1 MQFRLRQTCVTKD
14 KVKANSMKEKDTPM
28 TEAGHPQQS
37 ETPLVSEE
45 RRSAVVLSFGRMNP
59 ITSGH
64 QKLVDKLVSVARR
77 KKATPELY
85 LSHSHDKKKN
95 PLTYDDKIRY
105 ATKAFGKV
113 VKKSNAKTIMQVLA
127 QLDKKYTEAYIVV
140 GSDRLSE
147 FNNLVQKY
155 NGKDYNYDVLE
166 VISAGE
172 RDPDADDV
180 SGMSGSKLR
189 QLAVDGNYKKFRTG
203 VPRKFSDADA
213 KAVYDKIRTWA
224 GISEEITLD
233 EILNIQQRMK
243 RRMLMRRIKGKIMRG
258 RRIARKKLAS
268 PEKIKKRSN
277 KKARELIRKRLAGA
291 RGKNYKDLPVSA
303 KIEIDRKVQKKSALI
318 KQIAKR
324 LLPKVKAAD
333 RARLAKA
340 RSPKKE
346 SYEMEG
352 LTTREYLHVVEE
364 CMVQIE
370 KEQIAESIEK
380 NLKKKSQR
388 YGISLESIKDSYIRA
403 KREHGED
410 YAFDYLNHELAESH
424 KNKIQEAID
433 YHIENDIPFSE
444 NIFRNQSNAYF
455 RLFREAKA
463 SFEKGLIIPSDSFDV
478 ELLQTD
484 IGEHGLYEGEKVPL
498 DCPMVELTE
507 EEKQELNKPKRGGP
521 KKFYVF
527 VKDPQTGN
535 VKKVTFGDTS
545 GLKAKIDDPEAR
557 KNFASRH
564 DCANKK
570 DKTKPGY
577 WACRLPYYAKSLGLS
592 GGGNFFW

>member
-1 MQFRLRQTCVTKD
+1 
-14 KVKANSMKEKDTPM
+14 MKEKDTPII
-28 TEAGHPQQS
+28 EAGHPQTS
-37 ETPLVSEE
+37 ETSLISEE

-113 VKKSNAKTIMQVLA
+113 VKKSKAKTIMQVLA
-127 QLDKKYTEAYIVV
+127 ELDKKYSEVYIVV
-140 GSDRLSE
+140 GSDRLTE
-147 FNNLVQKY
+147 FDNLVQKY

-166 VISAGE
+166 VVSAGE

-189 QLAVDGNYKKFRTG
+189 QLAVDGHYNKFVKG

-213 KAVYDKIRTWA
+213 KAVYDKIREWA
-224 GISEEITLD
+224 GINEEITL
-233 EILNIQQRMK
+233 EEVLNIQQRMK
-243 RRMLMRRIKGKIMRG
+243 RRMMMRRIKGKIARG
-258 RRIARKKLAS
+258 RRIARKKIAS
-268 PEKIKKRSN
+268 PDKIKKRSN
-277 KKARELIRKRLAGA
+277 KKAREMVRKRLAGA

-303 KIEIDRKVQKKSALI
+303 KIEIDKKVNKKASLI
-318 KQIAKR
+318 KQLAKR
-324 LLPKVKAAD
+324 LLPKVKSDD
-333 RARLAKA
+333 RARLARA
-340 RSPKKE
+340 RTAKKE
-346 SYEMEG
+346 SYQMQG
-352 LTTREYLHVVEE
+352 LTDQQYLFVVEE
-364 CMVQIE
+364 CMIQLE
-370 KEQIAESIEK
+370 KETIAETIEK
-380 NLKKKSQR
+380 NLRKKSEK
-388 YGISLESIKDSYIRA
+388 YDIAFESIKDSYVRI

-410 YAFDYLNHELAESH
+410 YAFDYINHQLAQA
-424 KNKIQEAID
+424 NKDKIHEAID
-433 YHIENDIPFSE
+433 YHIENNIPFSE
-444 NIFRNQSNAYF
+444 NIFRNQSNSYF
-455 RLFREAKA
+455 RLFREAKI
-463 SFEKGLIIPSDSFDV
+463 SFEKGLIIPGDSFDV

-484 IGEHGLYEGEKVPL
+484 IGEHGLYEGTKVPL
-498 DCPMVELTE
+498 DCPMVELDE
-507 EEKQELNKPKRGGP
+507 EEKEELNKPKRGGP

-545 GLKAKIDDPEAR
+545 GLKAKIDNPEAR
-557 KNFASRH
+557 KSFAARH

-577 WACRLPYYAKSLGLS
+577 WACRLPSYAKSLGLS

>member
-1 MQFRLRQTCVTKD
+1 
-14 KVKANSMKEKDTPM
+14 MKEKETPVI
-28 TEAGHPQQS
+28 EAGHPQSS
-37 ETPLVSEE
+37 ETSLISEE

-64 QKLVDKLVSVARR
+64 QKLVDKLESVARR

-105 ATKAFGKV
+105 AQKAFGKV
-113 VKKSNAKTIMQVLA
+113 VKKSRSKTIMQVLA
-127 QLDKKYTEAYIVV
+127 ELDSKYTEAYIVV
-140 GSDRLSE
+140 GSDRLEE
-147 FNNLVQKY
+147 FDKLVQKY
-155 NGKDYNYDVLE
+155 NGKDYNYDKLE

-189 QLAVDGNYKKFRTG
+189 QLAVDGNYKKFRQG
-203 VPRKFSDADA
+203 VPRKFTDAMA
-213 KAVYDKIRTWA
+213 KEVYDKIREWA
-224 GISEEITLD
+224 GINEEMSLQ
-233 EILNIQQRMK
+233 EVLSVQQRIK
-243 RRMLMRRIKGKIMRG
+243 RRTIMRRMKGKIARG

-268 PEKIKKRSN
+268 PEKIKTRSN
-277 KKARELIRKRLAGA
+277 KKAREMIRKRLAGK
-291 RGKNYKDLPVSA
+291 RGAQYKDLPVSA
-303 KIEIDRKVQKKSALI
+303 KVEIDKKLEKKSNLI

-340 RSPKKE
+340 RAPKNE
-346 SYEMEG
+346 SYDLSNMSA
-352 LTTREYLHVVEE
+352 RQYLFVVDEL
-364 CMVQIE
+364 MIQIE
-370 KEQIAESIEK
+370 KEQIAESIQK
-380 NLKKKSQR
+380 NLKKKSEK
-388 YGISLESIKDSYIRA
+388 YGISLESIKESYVRL
-403 KREHGED
+403 KREHGEE
-410 YAFDYLNHELAESH
+410 YAFNSLNHQLAKTQ
-424 KNKIQEAID
+424 KNTIEEAIE
-433 YHIENDIPFSE
+433 YHIENDVPFSE
-444 NIFRNQSNAYF
+444 NIFRNQSLNYF
-455 RLFREAKA
+455 KLFVEARKMME
-463 SFEKGLIIPSDSFDV
+463 SGKLIPADSFDV
-478 ELLQTD
+478 ELLSTD
-484 IGEHGLYEGEKVPL
+484 IGLHDIYEGERVPL
-498 DCPMVELTE
+498 DCPMVELSE
-507 EEKQELNKPKRGGP
+507 EEKEELNKPKRGGP

-535 VKKVTFGDTS
+535 IKKVTFGDTS

-557 KNFASRH
+557 KSFVARH
-564 DCANKK
+564 DCSNKK